1 MRTFS
6 ENEFDPTHKLAG
18 SQGGAVQREMYH
30 AALHQIPKESAAKGR
45 WRVFVAEMPGGFW
58 AQRAGAGPNS
68 LAPQAAAW
76 QVAQPA
82 RRAA

>member
-6 ENEFDPTHKLAG
+6 ENEFDPTHKPVGL
-18 SQGGAVQREMYH
+18 QGGAVQGEMYH
-30 AALHQIPKESAAKGR
+30 AALHQIRKESAAKVR
-45 WRVFVAEMPGGFW
+45 WRAFVAEMQGG
-58 AQRAGAGPNS
+58 AHRTGAVPKS
-68 LAPQAAAW
+68 LSPQAAAW